1 MTSLDACKFMT
12 QSGIW
17 HHLQRFSVVMLT
29 VNVTPDP
36 KVNSLQNLTKLC
48 ISKLPRL
55 VRWHNYSWIRLR
67 FQSLKNRRNH
77 KQHHQRLIYFRRNYR
92 WMFTNKLLF
101 IHHDLMTIW
110 IWYSPHLKLDF
121 IYPTNCFCNSTLFMF
136 LR

>member
-1 MTSLDACKFMT
+1 MTSLDACKFIT

-17 HHLQRFSVVMLT
+17 HHPQRFSVVMLP

-55 VRWHNYSWIRLR
+55 VPWHNYSWIRLR
-67 FQSLKNRRNH
+67 FQSLTNGRNH

-110 IWYSPHLKLDF
+110 ILYSSHLKLDIHLSNEF
-121 IYPTNCFCNSTLFMF
+121 FCNSTLFII